1 MARTKRTARKIDCDA
16 SSEDE
21 DKSKVV
27 GKVHGTCTV
36 RKGGGTCTVRTE
48 LVRAPS
54 GVHMKT
60 EKMCDDDVPFK
71 TWFAEAFKVKGGSMK
86 TKGVRKSKAKAKD
99 KTKEKDK
106 VKDKSSVKWKDQEE
120 TNDKSAMSEVR
131 QDDQQD

>member
-1 MARTKRTARKIDCDA
+1 
-16 SSEDE
+16 
-21 DKSKVV
+21 
-27 GKVHGTCTV
+27 
-36 RKGGGTCTVRTE
+36 
-48 LVRAPS
+48 
-54 GVHMKT
+54 MKT